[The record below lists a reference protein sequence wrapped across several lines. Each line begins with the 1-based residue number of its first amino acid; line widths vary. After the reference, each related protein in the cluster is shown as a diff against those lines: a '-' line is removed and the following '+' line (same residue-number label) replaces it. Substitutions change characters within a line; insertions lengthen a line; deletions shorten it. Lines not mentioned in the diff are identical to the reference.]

1 MFYYTIFMFIVH
13 KIWIFVFLIML
24 YLSLKL
30 ANIIYSI
37 LVIVSWN
44 DITYSI
50 ADTVINPSWLSIYS
64 GTSHYFEDRGLS
76 LFTTYLYKITVYN
89 SVGQLTSSDS
99 VEATTYGGFPRQA
112 AVINVVPIDHVT
124 LQVSWETPGMYQN
137 LWEFSKG
144 A

>member
-1 MFYYTIFMFIVH
+1 MSICLKTVH
-13 KIWIFVFLIML
+13 IPV
-24 YLSLKL
+24 
-30 ANIIYSI
+30 IYSI
-37 LVIVSWN
+37 LLIQCSIMKKYT
-44 DITYSI
+44 ITYSI

-89 SVGQLTSSDS
+89 SVGQLTSSDA

-137 LWEFSKG
+137 L
-144 A
+144 

>member
-1 MFYYTIFMFIVH
+1 MKKYT
-13 KIWIFVFLIML
+13 
-24 YLSLKL
+24 
-30 ANIIYSI
+30 
-37 LVIVSWN
+37 
-44 DITYSI
+44 ITYSI

-99 VEATTYGGFPRQA
+99 VETTTYGGFPRQA

-137 LWEFSKG
+137 L
-144 A
+144 

>member
-1 MFYYTIFMFIVH
+1 MKKYT
-13 KIWIFVFLIML
+13 
-24 YLSLKL
+24 
-30 ANIIYSI
+30 
-37 LVIVSWN
+37 
-44 DITYSI
+44 ITYSI

-89 SVGQLTSSDS
+89 SVGQLTSSDA

-112 AVINVVPIDHVT
+112 AVINVVPIDHVI

-137 LWEFSKG
+137 L
-144 A
+144 